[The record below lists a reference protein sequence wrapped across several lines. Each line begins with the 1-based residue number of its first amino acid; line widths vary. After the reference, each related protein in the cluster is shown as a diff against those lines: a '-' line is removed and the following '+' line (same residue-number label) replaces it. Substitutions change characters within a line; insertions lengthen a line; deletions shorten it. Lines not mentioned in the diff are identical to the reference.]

1 MKLNSRQTEAIKNV
15 SGPCLVLAG
24 AGSGKTG
31 VITKKIEYLV
41 QHCGYNPNE
50 IAALTFTNKAA
61 KEMKEAISKS
71 GVDFWGVSF
80 SCNKKCF
87 RCRTKMRVSSF
98 ESSDLEKHFS

>member
-61 KEMKEAISKS
+61 KEMKER
-71 GVDFWGVSF
+71 VDSLLG
-80 SCNKKCF
+80 KKRNRGAYIATF
-87 RCRTKMRVSSF
+87 HRHQSMLLF
-98 ESSDLEKHFS
+98 